1 MPKIDMKTTIASKVF
16 AQTGIPLGG
25 LLDAIENP
33 AMMPTLTVSQIVQ
46 SRYIGASN
54 NTNTTFFR
62 FGRGS
67 GGIKASGVP
76 FTRSILHAAPRG
88 GVGQLVGDPPGPS
101 GGAHR
106 VARTPRSASR
116 GDWCAHDGRCV
127 RSINA
132 RPEPIPQLTVHI
144 GQK

>member
-1 MPKIDMKTTIASKVF
+1 
-16 AQTGIPLGG
+16 
-25 LLDAIENP
+25 
-33 AMMPTLTVSQIVQ
+33 
-46 SRYIGASN
+46 
-54 NTNTTFFR
+54 
-62 FGRGS
+62 
-67 GGIKASGVP
+67 VP

-116 GDWCAHDGRCV
+116 GDWCAHDGQCV

-132 RPEPIPQLTVHI
+132 PKPSRAERTSQVGRFARDPNWVATTNVGSPRSTVTTAP
-144 GQK
+144 